1 MFLSA
6 PSSAPSSAPHSLAVA
21 ATVTIGLATFSQTS
35 LAAGIEEILVSSQR
49 LEETIP
55 QDLSRYGN
63 RVEIVTAAEIAEHG
77 FVDITQTLQM
87 LVPGLHIAPKN
98 GPFDYFDASL
108 QGSRNQEILWLI
120 DGVRIT
126 NRLYNGTSPLD
137 TVPAHMVER
146 IEVLKGG
153 QGIFYGTQSVGG
165 VINIVTRSPQ
175 NDSDGAVGTGINS
188 NDGYNLNG
196 YYRSSI
202 GDHQFVLFGSK
213 DESDGY
219 TPWASADIQP
229 SATDR
234 DRGYDVS
241 TVGIKYAWNINAD
254 QRLSL
259 QYLYTDN
266 EVDFARPFLNNSTIN
281 DREEDILT
289 LKYDWRMNENVELFI
304 KAYRHIWDTE
314 YTRIY
319 NTLDTNG
326 NLDGG
331 TYFVNNRDYWGYEDY
346 GFNAISKFNFGGGF
360 EYVLGIDRQSFS
372 GEDDVYRIGSTKEH
386 VTAPFVQIRSTG
398 QLLDNTTFALGVR
411 NNQASNMES
420 STVWNLTGK
429 HFFTENL
436 YFQGNV
442 GTSFRLPDAEAL
454 FVNEYYD
461 EDSDGVPDGGFFT
474 IGNPNLEPERSESYN
489 LALGG
494 NFHNINYEVTLFS
507 RDITNYIDSYVPL
520 VIGGV
525 EGESF
530 INSNDEVNMDGY
542 ELVASIL
549 LGTAWSANISHT
561 RTRARFND
569 SGPQLTSI
577 PEQES
582 KLRLNY
588 RSAQMPLGLSITS
601 NLVGDIMGRRG
612 VARGDYVVTDLSAFF
627 NAGGDEQH
635 QFVLRLENITD
646 EEYATRIDR
655 GTVDS
660 TGLGYDFANL
670 GMERT
675 LHLAYTYRF

>member
-1 MFLSA
+1 MNMSA
-6 PSSAPSSAPHSLAVA
+6 TRCLGAAIALLAFGQNSPA
-21 ATVTIGLATFSQTS
+21 AEVQ
-35 LAAGIEEILVSSQR
+35 EILVTSQR

-63 RVEIVTAAEIAEHG
+63 RIEIVTAADIERGG
-77 FVDITQTLQM
+77 FIDITQTLQM
-87 LVPGLHIAPKN
+87 LVPGLHVAPKN

-108 QGSRNQEILWLI
+108 QGSRNQEILLLI

-165 VINIVTRSPQ
+165 VVNIVTRSLQ
-175 NDSDGAVGTGINS
+175 NDSDGAVGTGLNS

-202 GDHQFVLFGSK
+202 GDHQFVLFGSR

-234 DRGYDVS
+234 ERGYDVG
-241 TVGIKYAWNINAD
+241 TVGVKYAWAINAD

-259 QYLYTDN
+259 QYLTTDA
-266 EVDFARPFLNNSTIN
+266 EVDFARPYLNNSTIN
-281 DREEDILT
+281 ARDEDIVT
-289 LKYDWRMNENVELFI
+289 LKYDWRLNSQVELFA
-304 KAYRHIWDTE
+304 KAYQHTWDTE

-319 NTLDTNG
+319 NTLDASG
-326 NLDGG
+326 NPDGG
-331 TYFVNNRDYWGYEDY
+331 TRFLNNRDYWGYEDY
-346 GFNAISKFNFGGGF
+346 GFNAMGRFNSGGNF

-372 GEDDVYRIGSTKEH
+372 GEDDVYRIGKRKEH
-386 VTAPFVQIRSTG
+386 VTAPFVQLRSTER
-398 QLLDNTTFALGVR
+398 LLENTVFALGVR
-411 NNQASNMES
+411 KNLASNMDD

-429 HFFTENL
+429 HFFSDNFF
-436 YFQGNV
+436 FQGNV

-461 EDSDGVPDGGFFT
+461 ENSDGVPDGGFFT
-474 IGNPNLEPERSESYN
+474 VGNPNLEPEKSESYN

-494 NFHNINYEVTLFS
+494 NVDALSYEVTLFS
-507 RDITNYIDSYVPL
+507 RDITNYIDAYVPL

-530 INSNDEVNMDGY
+530 TNSDDEVNVDGF
-542 ELVASIL
+542 ELVASMPL
-549 LGTAWSANISHT
+549 TSAWTGSISHT
-561 RTRARFND
+561 RTRAQFNG

-577 PEQES
+577 PKRES
-582 KLRLNY
+582 KIRLDY
-588 RSAQMPLGLSITS
+588 RSPGLPLGLSIAS
-601 NLVGDIMGRRG
+601 NVVGDIVGRRG
-612 VARGDYVVTDLSAFF
+612 VARGDYVVTDLSAFY
-627 NAGGDEQH
+627 NPGADEQH
-635 QFVLRLENITD
+635 QLVLRLENAFD
-646 EEYATRIDR
+646 EDYATRIDR
-655 GTVDS
+655 GTEDR
-660 TGLGYDFANL
+660 TGLGYNYANL
-670 GMERT
+670 GMKRT
-675 LHLAYTYRF
+675 VHLAYTYRFQP